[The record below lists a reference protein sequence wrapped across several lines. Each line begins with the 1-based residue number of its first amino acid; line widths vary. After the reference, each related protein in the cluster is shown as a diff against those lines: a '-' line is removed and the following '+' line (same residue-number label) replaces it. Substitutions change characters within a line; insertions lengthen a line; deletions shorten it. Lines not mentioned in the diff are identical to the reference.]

1 MGTTVIII
9 FSLFLYLTWN
19 LDGSSVIYT
28 PKSLDFE
35 NSNYMSMISEQLNL
49 PVTTNQ
55 NQQGI
60 EHSYPSVVTIDQ
72 IVIPA
77 GWDSQ
82 GKIMTLRDGFNIDL
96 VLNNWQHDI
105 EIQNS
110 SSESNSSSN
119 STATNQ
125 EVYESLATEKVTSS
139 RPPTA
144 NFNKPKKFN
153 KATKSSAPE
162 DTEDNHNLS
171 EIGSAVKYYE
181 LEIGKLHPEEEEDD
195 EEEEGPE
202 DNTFNQTAGSYR
214 KNREK
219 KTLFQDFMS
228 QQYEILEQQMK
239 DEGPANLPKNTPLR
253 RHKGSKEDD
262 DLLDSNLSPA
272 AVEQRQKQ
280 LSQYNIGGIQIES
293 SEEMFRR
300 LKIQEAANSV
310 QDVSVSPTFSDSS
323 ASHLSTFAKSRD
335 GLHEDLDRMEEDE
348 PKYSHMA
355 PSSPENS
362 SFMLSGNVGKY
373 GLDISSNTTNP
384 MLRQSGSRV
393 LSQGSAYSPLLNS
406 TTSLGLANAVPGLL
420 SHHAGQIPSDSPASS
435 IQGFAESV
443 GNPGSSL
450 PVNDT
455 QKTNTHSEEEEK
467 VDQFFQ
473 TMMAPN

>member
-1 MGTTVIII
+1 
-9 FSLFLYLTWN
+9 
-19 LDGSSVIYT
+19 
-28 PKSLDFE
+28 
-35 NSNYMSMISEQLNL
+35 MISEQLNL
-49 PVTTNQ
+49 PVTTSQ

-105 EIQNS
+105 EIQNP
-110 SSESNSSSN
+110 SSEPNSS

-125 EVYESLATEKVTSS
+125 EVYESLATDKETSS

-153 KATKSSAPE
+153 KATRSSTHE
-162 DTEDNHNLS
+162 DTKDDYYLNEL
-171 EIGSAVKYYE
+171 GSAVKYYE

-195 EEEEGPE
+195 EEEEEPE
-202 DNTFNQTAGSYR
+202 DSTYNQTAGSYR

-228 QQYEILEQQMK
+228 QQYEVLEQQMK

-262 DLLDSNLSPA
+262 DLLDSSLSPA
-272 AVEQRQKQ
+272 ALEQRQKQ
-280 LSQYNIGGIQIES
+280 FSQYNIGGIQIES

-335 GLHEDLDRMEEDE
+335 GFHEDLEHMQDDE

-362 SFMLSGNVGKY
+362 SFLLSGNVGKY
-373 GLDISSNTTNP
+373 GLDINNTTNP
-384 MLRQSGSRV
+384 MLCQSGSRV

-406 TTSLGLANAVPGLL
+406 KGATSLGLANAAPSLL
-420 SHHAGQIPSDSPASS
+420 SHHAGQTLSDSPASS
-435 IQGFAESV
+435 IQGFSESF

-450 PVNDT
+450 PVNET
-455 QKTNTHSEEEEK
+455 QTNSHSEEEEK